1 MPASQASCCLCA
13 CVPPQLEKRHVVPPS
28 SQDEAL
34 APYSVGNTAHNK
46 GFVTSSVAL
55 FPDTGITLPGSFPFF
70 IFKMLLFC
78 MMCMQVYRNFS

>member
-1 MPASQASCCLCA
+1 MRFLFCLFF
-13 CVPPQLEKRHVVPPS
+13 VFVLLQHSHLLQFGGE
-28 SQDEAL
+28 
-34 APYSVGNTAHNK
+34 GNTAHNK
-46 GFVTSSVAL
+46 GFVTFGVAL